1 MEEMDLL
8 ELWQILMKRKLHIL
22 LCLVLAVA
30 AALAASIYTEPVYQ
44 ATTTMMFKN
53 DQSTALAALNPL
65 SSLTGSSVN
74 VMLQNYIYM
83 LKSRTILTKV
93 MTELGWE
100 EITSEEL
107 RQIEG
112 ALTVQQVTGT
122 EILEISFESNDREL
136 ATNFVNTLSREF
148 VDWIRDEN

>member
-1 MEEMDLL
+1 MNMEEMDLL

-100 EITSEEL
+100 K
-107 RQIEG
+107 
-112 ALTVQQVTGT
+112 
-122 EILEISFESNDREL
+122 
-136 ATNFVNTLSREF
+136 
-148 VDWIRDEN
+148 